1 MNRTEKAAMLQTL
14 EGEMAQSKN
23 AILFG
28 FAGLKV
34 PEVTELRRQVRGTN
48 SKYLVVKNT
57 IALRATKGTAL
68 ESVAKHFV
76 GDTAIAFNEKNPVAL
91 AKVLTAFAKINP
103 KLVFKGGLIEG
114 QPVAAA
120 EIQAIA
126 DLPTREQLVSKLLF
140 LIQSPMRR
148 LVTVLNG
155 PVRNLAV
162 VMHQIADQKGRE
174 DQTEKPEGAEQTQ
187 APAEPNS

>member
-23 AILFG
+23 AILFA

-57 IALRATKGTAL
+57 LALRATKGTAL
-68 ESVAKHFV
+68 ESVSQHFV

-91 AKVLTAFAKINP
+91 AKVLTAFAKANP
-103 KLVFKGGLIEG
+103 KLVFKGALIEG
-114 QPVAAA
+114 KAVAAT

-126 DLPTREQLVSKLLF
+126 DLPSREELVSKLLF
-140 LIQSPMRR
+140 LIQSPLRR
-148 LVTVLNG
+148 LATVLNG
-155 PVRNLAV
+155 PVRSLAV
-162 VMHQIADQKGRE
+162 VMHQIADQK
-174 DQTEKPEGAEQTQ
+174 EKGEGAAS
-187 APAEPNS
+187 APAPTNS